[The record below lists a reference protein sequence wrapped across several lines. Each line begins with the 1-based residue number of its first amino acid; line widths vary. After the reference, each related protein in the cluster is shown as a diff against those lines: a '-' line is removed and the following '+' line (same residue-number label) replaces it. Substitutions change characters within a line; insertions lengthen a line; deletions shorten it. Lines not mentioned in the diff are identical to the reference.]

1 MASREFTLT
10 VTDKKSDI
18 AAATTGSASGN
29 VIVYIDNAEH
39 KANVVAAL
47 TKVIEYIVEKEY

>member
-18 AAATTGSASGN
+18 AAADAGSASGN